1 MTSSNSELV
10 VYDFTGIKLILSTR
24 DEGRVNAV
32 AFDEKDRFMAVG
44 GNEKFVVTYKI
55 ENGGNSLNRSE

>member
-1 MTSSNSELV
+1 MVMTSSNSELV

-32 AFDEKDRFMAVG
+32 AFD
-44 GNEKFVVTYKI
+44 
-55 ENGGNSLNRSE
+55 